1 MSAVNTIRTQ
11 AERAARTRRRILTA
25 AVREFSR
32 SGLAGART
40 EQIAQA
46 AGVNKALLYYYYRS
60 KEDLYAASM
69 DAVFERLW
77 SDFQNMMQEPV
88 SAGERI
94 LRAVLQNFDRMLTH
108 TALHGMMQQEM
119 MRMHRGEEHRMNQV
133 AERFMRPLWVRYE
146 EVIGE
151 GIASGEI
158 IRVNPSMI
166 RYSSI
171 GSTFFYFLSAPV
183 TGMAFGHNP
192 LDRELL
198 EEQRRSLIEYV
209 GQAIFMD
216 RAYGAR
222 LAQRVLA
229 STPMPENINMR
240 KHDHVMRM
248 MQNAKPKAKKSEG

>member
-1 MSAVNTIRTQ
+1 MKSSSPSRTQ
-11 AERAARTRRRILTA
+11 AERAAKTRRRILAA

-77 SDFQNMMQEPV
+77 SDFQEMMLMPV

-119 MRMHRGEEHRMNQV
+119 VRMHKGEEHRMNQV
-133 AERFMRPLWVRYE
+133 AERFMRPIWVRYE
-146 EVIGE
+146 EVIEE
-151 GIASGEI
+151 GIKAGEI
-158 IRVNPSMI
+158 IRVNPAMV

-183 TGMAFGHNP
+183 TGLAFGTNP
-192 LDRELL
+192 LERQAL
-198 EEQRRSLIEYV
+198 EEQRKMLAEYV
-209 GQAIFMD
+209 GQALFMD
-216 RAYGAR
+216 RERGAQ
-222 LAQRVLA
+222 LAQAVLA
-229 STPMPENINMR
+229 STPMPEKINMR
-240 KHDHVMRM
+240 KHDHVMQM
-248 MQNAKPKAKKSEG
+248 MQNAKPKSKKSEA